1 MTHRLAHPFT
11 IAVLATAL
19 AATAACAPQGSGR
32 SVSGE
37 VRFAREVELPEGAVV
52 SVRLLDTTLADAP
65 SVELGLDVIEK
76 AERLPVSFRIEYDR
90 DRVVSGNEYSLSADV
105 RHGDDL
111 LYVNDTVHP
120 VLTRGAP
127 ANSDVVVVSTN
138 PFDTCVEPLPGQI
151 HVEMAD
157 EDLPRGAVLH
167 VRLIDVT
174 DPEARL
180 VVAETA
186 RSDIDR
192 FPIEFSLP
200 HDGVQI
206 SRHSRY
212 ELEAEVVAGGEILY
226 HIPEADWRR
235 TWLPH
240 CPNADLQIVNSVFPV
255 SEFPEP
261 G

>member
-1 MTHRLAHPFT
+1 MKHRFACPLT
-11 IAVLATAL
+11 MAVLATAL
-19 AATAACAPQGSGR
+19 VATAACAPPGSVR

-37 VRFAREVELPEGAVV
+37 VRFAREVELPEGTVV

-65 SVELGLDVIEK
+65 SVELGLDVIEN
-76 AERLPVSFRIEYDR
+76 AGRLPVSFRIEYDP

-105 RHGDDL
+105 RHSDDL

-157 EDLPRGAVLH
+157 EDLPPDAVLH

-180 VVAETA
+180 VVTETA
-186 RSDIDR
+186 RGDIDR
-192 FPIEFSLP
+192 FPIEFALP
-200 HDGVQI
+200 HEGVQI

-212 ELEAEVVAGGEILY
+212 ELEAEIVAGDEILY
-226 HIPEADWRR
+226 HIPEADWRQI
-235 TWLPH
+235 WLPH

-261 G
+261 